1 MKIENKELD
10 IEDIGS
16 KVTYVPNHANGN
28 ASHKDAEGGHIK
40 SWNDTFIFVT
50 YQSNTKATRPQ
61 DLVWG

>member
-28 ASHKDAEGGHIK
+28 ASHKDAEWGHIK